1 MKPYLALFLGCTLT
15 IVKFSNGNDIRLTDG
30 TPDLSELNI
39 IEVLNTTERL
49 WFYQT
54 SHTGEDTTMYTC
66 IYNTMKNISTEEYN
80 FTQTFREIFAGER
93 NVSLTG
99 KFLKRWRREPPVSML
114 VENPYKLTKQH
125 TLMFWDGRGCS
136 VFYVNL
142 YNNIV
147 ARETPICEMYLKD
160 SYVGRGPEDS
170 CRVFYSSKC
179 TASHVLYSEKC
190 RLRAT
195 TPPSIY
201 EDTSADINYDLYTP
215 SYDTNEI
222 GR

>member
-114 VENPYKLTKQH
+114 VENPYK
-125 TLMFWDGRGCS
+125 
-136 VFYVNL
+136 
-142 YNNIV
+142 
-147 ARETPICEMYLKD
+147 TPICEMYLKD